1 MLRRLLTGLGRLEL
15 PALPEMPAQCTVCH
29 AWPAR
34 PVCAACLE
42 RFAPPCERCLGCALP
57 VVPGL
62 TRCGACVLRPP
73 PLDACHAAVNY
84 AWPWSELIARWNF
97 HQTPGW
103 ARPLSALLLHTPG
116 VTLAL
121 AEAELLI
128 PMPLSA
134 ERLRARGFNQAL
146 GLARCLDPHKVQAQ
160 LLLRVRDTTAQNLL
174 TRAERQRNVRDAF
187 AVEPLRSGEL
197 PGRRIML
204 VDDVMTSGASL
215 HAAARTLRA
224 AGAQHITAVVVART
238 PEGSQDD

>member
-1 MLRRLLTGLGRLEL
+1 
-15 PALPEMPAQCTVCH
+15 
-29 AWPAR
+29 
-34 PVCAACLE
+34 
-42 RFAPPCERCLGCALP
+42 
-57 VVPGL
+57 
-62 TRCGACVLRPP
+62 
-73 PLDACHAAVNY
+73 
-84 AWPWSELIARWNF
+84 
-97 HQTPGW
+97 
-103 ARPLSALLLHTPG
+103 
-116 VTLAL
+116 
-121 AEAELLI
+121 
-128 PMPLSA
+128 MPLSA